1 MDPTARALGA
11 EALERPSDESPTGPA
26 VDRATDQTT
35 ARLSTGALI
44 RLAAYWLGLAAL
56 WAGLSPILAGRLEF
70 ENLVASGT
78 EGVALFQ
85 MMAVGGLLAIVIQP
99 GVGAISDH
107 TTSRWGRRAPY
118 IVAGSLLDVVFL
130 AGIATSNTVL
140 AIAAFVL
147 LLQVSSNVAQGP
159 YQGFVPDRVPAGQ
172 VGAASGLIGL
182 MLVLGNLAGYVVG
195 AAAIASGQYAIATVG
210 LGVLEVAAMIVC
222 VAGSRERAP
231 ARPREGRS
239 WASIAFSAWGRD
251 VLRHRS
257 FAWLVLSRLFA
268 LTGGAMLINLAPFY
282 LARAFGLG
290 QVEAGML
297 ILVLVGVVAIGTL
310 VSVLPAAR
318 LSDRVG
324 RKPVIGLSCVA
335 GAAGLLTCAL
345 APAVGVAVMGAALF
359 GVSSGAFVAVDWA
372 LLSELVPRASAG
384 RFMGISNVASGSAG
398 ILSVALGGTV
408 MDLVGGATRDGSGP
422 RAALAV
428 GAACFVVGAVVL
440 RRVREPGRG

>member
-26 VDRATDQTT
+26 ADRTADQPT
-35 ARLSTGALI
+35 AHLSTAALI

-70 ENLVASGT
+70 EHLVAPGT
-78 EGVALFQ
+78 EGAALFQ

-172 VGAASGLIGL
+172 VGVASGLIGL

-195 AAAIASGQYAIATVG
+195 AAAITSGQYAIATVG

-222 VAGSRERAP
+222 VAGSREQAP

-239 WASIAFSAWGRD
+239 WASIAGCAWGRE
-251 VLRHRS
+251 VLRYHS

-282 LARAFGLG
+282 LARAFGLD

-297 ILVLVGVVAIGTL
+297 ILVLVGVVAAGTL
-310 VSVLPAAR
+310 VSVLPAAK

-324 RKPVIGLSCVA
+324 RKPVIALSCVA

-345 APAVGVAVMGAALF
+345 APSVGVAVVGAALF

-398 ILSVALGGTV
+398 ILAVAFGGTV
-408 MDLVGGATRDGSGP
+408 MDLVGGVGRDGSGP
-422 RAALAV
+422 RAALAL
-428 GAACFVVGAVVL
+428 GAACFLVGAVLL
-440 RRVREPGRG
+440 RRVREPGRV